1 MRSNVWLAPWK
12 SLCSLQHWGMGDGK
26 QDEKKLAVL
35 IEATTATT
43 KPWSLPASREGRARW
58 DWFRGMR
65 ATQEAGC
72 CALLIRDSITRVS
85 VEKAHPSGAGLHCR
99 GETSILLPL
108 VLLCLSAKSQ
118 GRGTIIEDWGISSTF
133 FIILFCLNHLNIQ
146 KVDLEEAWHKE
157 KNNQAAEGCWIFNP
171 LTLFSPFSIYY
182 LFSKPWSKE
191 IVETPFIG
199 SRSKSFIL

>member
-1 MRSNVWLAPWK
+1 MSDSNHENPSAVCSIEGWGMESK
-12 SLCSLQHWGMGDGK
+12 MKRSLQYWLRQQPQQQNPGVSQQAEREEQGGTDSEGWEERRK
-26 QDEKKLAVL
+26 QGAVLSTLETQSPEFQWRKLTPQAQASTAEGKLAFSFPL
-35 IEATTATT
+35 YFFACQLRA
-43 KPWSLPASREGRARW
+43 REGGR
-58 DWFRGMR
+58 
-65 ATQEAGC
+65 
-72 CALLIRDSITRVS
+72 LLKI
-85 VEKAHPSGAGLHCR
+85 G
-99 GETSILLPL
+99 
-108 VLLCLSAKSQ
+108 
-118 GRGTIIEDWGISSTF
+118 GISSTF

-146 KVDLEEAWHKE
+146 KVDLEAAWHKE